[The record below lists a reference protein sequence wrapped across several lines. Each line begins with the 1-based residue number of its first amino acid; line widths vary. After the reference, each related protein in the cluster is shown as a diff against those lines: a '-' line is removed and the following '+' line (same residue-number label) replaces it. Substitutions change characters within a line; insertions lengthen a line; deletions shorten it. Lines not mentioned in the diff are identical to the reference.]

1 MNDSDKNEIMTLWQ
15 IVDSEISVSGWR
27 IRAIRRI
34 AKLSSVKPTKEELEL
49 MESYL
54 DYVEDEE
61 SKEILSK
68 AVSQY
73 RLKRGSITR

>member
-61 SKEILSK
+61 SKETLSK